1 MAERFM
7 QNVLTPSVLAAQE
20 HYYGHRTTIDSA
32 PDRDPLTDE
41 ERTFIEAR
49 RRR

>member
-20 HYYGHRTTIDSA
+20 HYYGRRASIGSA
-32 PDRDPLTDE
+32 LERDPLQ
-41 ERTFIEAR
+41 
-49 RRR
+49 